1 MNEITY
7 AQAIKD
13 AMCEEMRRDPSVFL
27 LGEDIGKYGGAF
39 GVTRGMLE
47 EFGEEPGAGHP
58 HLGGGDHGVRGG
70 RGNDRACGRSW
81 RSCSAISS
89 PSRWTSWSTRRQ
101 RPATSSAARRRSR
114 WSCAHPE
121 GSGTGAAAQH
131 SQSVESWILNVPGL
145 KVVAPSTPA
154 DAKGLLKAAIRDD
167 NPVVF
172 LEQKL
177 LYRKKGPVPDGE
189 HVIPLGKADVKRHG
203 RGPDD
208 HQLRQDGGTLPG
220 SRRATLAGEG
230 IEAEVIDL
238 RCLRPLDTE
247 TIIASAKRTGRV
259 LIVHEA
265 CRFGGFGGE
274 IAATIC
280 DSEAF
285 YHLDAPI
292 RRLAGRDVPIP
303 YNKHLEAGCR
313 ADARAHR
320 PDRARSCWDRKERP
334 WRTTSSCPRPGWPWR
349 KGPLSAG

>member
-13 AMCEEMRRDPSVFL
+13 AMCEEMRRDPKVFL
-27 LGEDIGKYGGAF
+27 LGEDIGAYGGAF

-47 EFGEEPGAGHP
+47 EFGAERIRDTPISEAAITGAAVGAAMTGMRP
-58 HLGGGDHGVRGG
+58 VMEIMFSDFITIAMDQLVNQAAKARYQFGGQASVPMVL
-70 RGNDRACGRSW
+70 RA
-81 RSCSAISS
+81 
-89 PSRWTSWSTRRQ
+89 
-101 RPATSSAARRRSR
+101 
-114 WSCAHPE
+114 PE

-131 SQSVESWILNVPGL
+131 SQSVESWVLNVPGL

-172 LEQKL
+172 LEQKM
-177 LYRKKGPVPDGE
+177 LYRQKGPVPDGE
-189 HVIPLGKADVKRHG
+189 IVIPLGMADVKRAGADLSIISYG
-203 RGPDD
+203 RMVERC
-208 HQLRQDGGTLPG
+208 LKAAEELSKEGT
-220 SRRATLAGEG
+220 
-230 IEAEVIDL
+230 EAEVIDL
-238 RCLRPLDTE
+238 RSLRPLDTAA
-247 TIIASAKRTGRV
+247 IITTVLKTGRV

-285 YHLDAPI
+285 FHLDAPV

-303 YNKHLEAGCR
+303 YNKHLEAGIVPT
-313 ADARAHR
+313 AESILAAARDLVR
-320 PDRARSCWDRKERP
+320 
-334 WRTTSSCPRPGWPWR
+334 
-349 KGPLSAG
+349 